1 MGKQVAPTPD
11 RDEGHHQSLAG
22 LVPPKNPSESAAL
35 VTTVVLA
42 TVATVGTHVIIP
54 MAIVAFRTTVTTVT
68 AAAVTTAMMTAAAT
82 AK

>member
-1 MGKQVAPTPD
+1 MAPTPD
-11 RDEGHHQSLAG
+11 RSEGHHQSLAG

-42 TVATVGTHVIIP
+42 TMATVGVGTHVITP

-68 AAAVTTAMMTAAAT
+68 TVTATVTVPVAT

>member
-1 MGKQVAPTPD
+1 
-11 RDEGHHQSLAG
+11 
-22 LVPPKNPSESAAL
+22 
-35 VTTVVLA
+35 VTIVVLA

-54 MAIVAFRTTVTTVT
+54 MAIVAVRTTVTTVT

>member
-1 MGKQVAPTPD
+1 
-11 RDEGHHQSLAG
+11 
-22 LVPPKNPSESAAL
+22 
-35 VTTVVLA
+35 VTIVVLA

-68 AAAVTTAMMTAAAT
+68 AAAVTTAMVTAAAT

>member
-1 MGKQVAPTPD
+1 MAPTPD
-11 RDEGHHQSLAG
+11 RSEGHHQSLAG
-22 LVPPKNPSESAAL
+22 LVPPKNPAESAAL

-42 TVATVGTHVIIP
+42 TMATVGVGTHVITP

-68 AAAVTTAMMTAAAT
+68 TVAVTAPVTVPVAT